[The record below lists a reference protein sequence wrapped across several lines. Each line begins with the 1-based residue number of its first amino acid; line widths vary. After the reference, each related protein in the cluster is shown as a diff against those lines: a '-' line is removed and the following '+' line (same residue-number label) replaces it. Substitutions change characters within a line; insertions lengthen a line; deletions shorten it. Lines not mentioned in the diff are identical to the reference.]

1 HDMWIGD
8 VGQDIW
14 EEIDFQPANSTG
26 GENYGWRCYEGL
38 VTYNTTVGCTG
49 NYVSPVHVY
58 SHASTGGCSVTGGF
72 VYRGT
77 AYPALYGYYF
87 FADFCNGTIYTLD
100 PNNGNAVTV
109 AGTFLG
115 RAFSTFGEDDNGELF
130 IADLVNQK
138 VYQVTDTTTS
148 ITEYGNELNYA
159 NVFFN
164 QNEQS
169 LQLNLNS
176 KNNNQAT
183 VQLYDLK
190 GVLIAAW
197 KLSLKSG
204 SNTIKLP
211 IDLTS
216 GIYLSNITCGNA
228 SRNIKIPVI
237 K

>member
-1 HDMWIGD
+1 
-8 VGQDIW
+8 
-14 EEIDFQPANSTG
+14 
-26 GENYGWRCYEGL
+26 
-38 VTYNTTVGCTG
+38 YNTSVGCIG
-49 NYVSPVHVY
+49 NYISPVHVY

-87 FADFCNGTIYTLD
+87 FADFCNGTIYALD

-109 AGTFLG
+109 AGTFPG
-115 RAFSTFGEDDNGELF
+115 RAFSTFGEDDNGELY

-148 ITEYGNELNYA
+148 ISEYGNDVN
-159 NVFFN
+159 NVDMSFN

-169 LQLNLNS
+169 LQMNLTS
-176 KNNNQAT
+176 KSNNQAT
-183 VQLYDLK
+183 LYLYDLK
-190 GVLIAAW
+190 GTLITAW

-204 SNTIKLP
+204 NNTFKLP
-211 IDLTS
+211 INLTS
-216 GIYLSNITCGNA
+216 GIYLSNINSVNA
-228 SRNIKIPVI
+228 SLNIKIPVI